1 MGTKIDFQVSILDYF
16 LKLWQ
21 KQNDKNKV
29 RIICVSVWMLCVC
42 TEYNKL

>member
-21 KQNDKNKV
+21 KQNDKNK
-29 RIICVSVWMLCVC
+29 W
-42 TEYNKL
+42 E